1 MALLK
6 ILFLPPVGF
15 LVLALCGLLLRRRW
29 PLLAGTC
36 ISVGLVALF
45 LISLPAVGT
54 SLLMLH
60 QDYPPLPA
68 DQLTA
73 DLAASGGPQAIVV
86 LGADFDERPPEY
98 GAPQPTD
105 LTFARLRYAAYLHGK
120 TGLPLLV
127 SAGNE
132 ASESERGGVVMKR
145 ALEEELGA
153 SVALV
158 EQASTT
164 TAENAV
170 FSAELLRREGIERIY
185 LVTHA
190 WHMPRAMAAFE
201 REGLV
206 VTAAPTDFATAPSLA
221 LFDWLPSPRGLQS
234 SYYFFHEALGRIAY
248 ALRPAS

>member
-6 ILFLPPVGF
+6 ALFLPPVGF
-15 LVLALCGLLLRRRW
+15 LVLVLGGFLLRRRW
-29 PLLAGTC
+29 PVLAGTS
-36 ISVGLVALF
+36 IAVGLVALF

-60 QDYPPLPA
+60 QDYPPLRW
-68 DQLTA
+68 DQISA
-73 DLAASGGPQAIVV
+73 DLTGPDAPQAIVV
-86 LGADFDERPPEY
+86 LGADFEERPPEY
-98 GAPQPTD
+98 GVPQPTA
-105 LTFARLRYAAYLHGK
+105 LTFVRLRYAAYLQGK

-132 ASESERGGVVMKR
+132 ASESERGAVVMKR
-145 ALEEELGA
+145 ALEEQLGA
-153 SVALV
+153 SVAFV

-170 FSAELLRREGIERIY
+170 FSADLLRERGIDRIY

-190 WHMPRAMAAFE
+190 WHMPRAKGAFE

-206 VTAAPTDFATAPSLA
+206 VTPAPTGFATSPSLI
-221 LFDWLPSPRGLQS
+221 LFDWLPSPQGLQS

>member
-6 ILFLPPVGF
+6 ALFLPPVGF
-15 LVLALCGLLLRRRW
+15 LLLVLCGILLRRRW
-29 PLLAGTC
+29 PAFAGGCILA
-36 ISVGLVALF
+36 GLVALF
-45 LISLPAVGT
+45 LVSLPAVGT

-60 QDYPPLPA
+60 QQYAPLQS

-73 DLAASGGPQAIVV
+73 DLASPDAPQVIVV

-98 GAPQPTD
+98 DEPQPTA
-105 LTFARLRYAAYLHGK
+105 LTLARLRYAAFLQRE

-132 ASESERGGVVMKR
+132 ASDTERGGSVMKR
-145 ALEEELGA
+145 TLEEELGA
-153 SVALV
+153 SVAFV
-158 EQASTT
+158 EEASTT

-170 FSAELLRREGIERIY
+170 LSAELLRGDGIDRIY

-190 WHMPRAMAAFE
+190 WHMPRAKAAFE
-201 REGLV
+201 RQGLT
-206 VTAAPTDFATAPSLA
+206 VTPAPTDFATAPSLI

-248 ALRPAS
+248 ALRAIF

>member
-6 ILFLPPVGF
+6 ALFLPPVGF
-15 LVLALCGLLLRRRW
+15 LVLVLCGVLLRRRW
-29 PLLAGTC
+29 PVLAGTS
-36 ISVGLVALF
+36 IAVGLAALF
-45 LISLPAVGT
+45 LVSLPAVGT

-60 QDYPPLPA
+60 QDYPPLPS

-73 DLAASGGPQAIVV
+73 NPANPHAAQAIVV
-86 LGADFDERPPEY
+86 LGADFDEWPPEY
-98 GAPQPTD
+98 GAPQPTA
-105 LTFARLRYAAYLHGK
+105 LTFARLRYAAFLQQK

-132 ASESERGGVVMKR
+132 ASDTERGGSVMKR

-153 SVALV
+153 TVAFV

-170 FSAELLRREGIERIY
+170 FSADLLRREGFDRIY

-190 WHMPRAMAAFE
+190 WHMPRAKAAFE
-201 REGLV
+201 REGLL
-206 VTAAPTDFATAPSLA
+206 VTPAPTDFATAPSLI
-221 LFDWLPSPRGLQS
+221 LFDWLPSSQGLQS
-234 SYYFFHEALGRIAY
+234 SYFFFHEALGRIAY
-248 ALRPAS
+248 GVM